1 MLQLMLFDVV
11 SKKHL
16 IHIIIIFIFFY
27 KYSHGLNFN
36 DHGFFNF
43 FYYFVLLAL
52 FTIVLIPLDFILKQK
67 KTNNSV
73 KIILIYI
80 LSIIFFNLFLLTTK
94 QNCTDWR
101 KGLNNTFIEN
111 DKSKYGCQIQIPKT
125 CIYKLLEYFQDYS
138 KLLKKTCEDKKKG
151 EFLRKKI
158 LKLSHSPFINNET
171 KLIGYPLFNK
181 DLKAFLD
188 FSNNLYNYF
197 LNNLIDMENN
207 KLLNTY
213 IKEKIPEVIIN
224 FTNINEPKMVINLC
238 FNKSLSKE
246 RKLFEKNSEPF
257 SNNILILYLDSLSRS
272 NALRQLKKTTKFFE
286 KFMSYKG
293 AFHDKHPFEKF
304 HSFQFF
310 KYHSFKG
317 YTTVNYPFL
326 FYGQNRFNKNKT
338 LITKFFKENGFITSV
353 ANDWCGI
360 DNIKTYHN
368 FSKEDIYDHIFLIC
382 DPNNEHYNSNT
393 IRCLYGKHNIE
404 YLLDYTNQFWG
415 KYKNNR
421 KYSMIISNYAHE
433 GTLTVVKHIDE
444 IIANFLNSLFKEN
457 LLKDSTIFLLSD
469 HGVGLPSIYYTSEFY
484 RLEINLPVLLLIIN
498 DRKNITYEDQYKYIY
513 ENQQTFI
520 TPFDIY
526 NLLGNLLYGNK
537 YKAIK
542 NMTKNIITCKSSY
555 GISLFEKIN
564 PKERYPMKYKNIG
577 EMGISRGSC
586 K

>member
-1 MLQLMLFDVV
+1 
-11 SKKHL
+11 
-16 IHIIIIFIFFY
+16 
-27 KYSHGLNFN
+27 
-36 DHGFFNF
+36 
-43 FYYFVLLAL
+43 
-52 FTIVLIPLDFILKQK
+52 
-67 KTNNSV
+67 
-73 KIILIYI
+73 
-80 LSIIFFNLFLLTTK
+80 
-94 QNCTDWR
+94 
-101 KGLNNTFIEN
+101 
-111 DKSKYGCQIQIPKT
+111 
-125 CIYKLLEYFQDYS
+125 
-138 KLLKKTCEDKKKG
+138 
-151 EFLRKKI
+151 
-158 LKLSHSPFINNET
+158 
-171 KLIGYPLFNK
+171 
-181 DLKAFLD
+181 
-188 FSNNLYNYF
+188 
-197 LNNLIDMENN
+197 
-207 KLLNTY
+207 
-213 IKEKIPEVIIN
+213 
-224 FTNINEPKMVINLC
+224 
-238 FNKSLSKE
+238 
-246 RKLFEKNSEPF
+246 
-257 SNNILILYLDSLSRS
+257 
-272 NALRQLKKTTKFFE
+272 
-286 KFMSYKG
+286 MSYKG